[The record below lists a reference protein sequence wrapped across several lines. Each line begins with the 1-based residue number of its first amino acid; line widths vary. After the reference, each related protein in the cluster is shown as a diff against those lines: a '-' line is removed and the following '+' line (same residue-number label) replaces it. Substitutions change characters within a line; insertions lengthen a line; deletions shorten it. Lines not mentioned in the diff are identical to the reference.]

1 MGVSAILR
9 PSATG
14 SAVRHPVLLDVVAIG
29 LEQRI
34 RPAQLADLLLG
45 PLDHP
50 VALARVGRHH
60 LAGTGNLEALFS
72 ARLGLDL
79 GHLAL
84 LYGRKREPKA
94 RFTGKML
101 EMSVHWGTNHRHGS
115 PLAGR
120 RKARFMAEEIG

>member
-14 SAVRHPVLLDVVAIG
+14 SAVGHPVLFDFLAVG
-29 LEQRI
+29 LEQHI
-34 RPAQLADLLLG
+34 GATQLADLLLG
-45 PLDHP
+45 PLDHA
-50 VALARVGRHH
+50 VTLARVGRHH

-94 RFTGKML
+94 RFAGKML
-101 EMSVHWGTNHRHGS
+101 EMSVCMRHIRRHGS
-115 PLAGR
+115 PLAG
-120 RKARFMAEEIG
+120 